1 LNEAERAIDEGL
13 ARIAKELAE
22 AGLEPT
28 AENVSAYLLLENA
41 RLQRENERLKR
52 SVVAGFRR

>member
-1 LNEAERAIDEGL
+1 VNEAERAIDEGL
-13 ARIAKELAE
+13 ARIAKELVE
-22 AGLEPT
+22 AGIEPT
-28 AENVSAYLLLENA
+28 PENVSAYLLLENA